1 MAAMTQADMD
11 SIFFTYIDG
20 EEAAFPRH
28 ASIAA
33 RGVDH
38 LIERCKAFERYL
50 SHQPLPPTQRRELL
64 DAYEAYVLIEMA
76 YQNTSNGS
84 A

>member
-1 MAAMTQADMD
+1 MTQADMD
-11 SIFFTYIDG
+11 TLFFAYVEG

-28 ASIAA
+28 VSIAQ

-38 LIERCKAFERYL
+38 LIERCRAFEHYL
-50 SHQPLPPTQRRELL
+50 SHQPLTSAQRRELL

-76 YQNTSNGS
+76 YQNTSRGS